1 MVAPLIGAAARMVGK
16 KLAKKIA
23 ENPQKSL
30 LGATGA
36 SLGTGTYLLDVNTDK
51 SYEGPTVSDQV
62 KDFVKGKP
70 GKDKESEKKKDS
82 ENVEKKA
89 KGNSGGADSDGMK
102 KGGSVSSA
110 SKRADGCAMRGKTKG
125 RMV

>member
-1 MVAPLIGAAARMVGK
+1 MVAPLIGAAVRMA
-16 KLAKKIA
+16 AKKIA

-36 SLGTGTYLLDVNTDK
+36 SIGTGTYLLDANTDK

-89 KGNSGGADSDGMK
+89 KGNSGGADSGGMK

-110 SKRADGCAMRGKTKG
+110 SKRADGIAVKGKTRGK
-125 RMV
+125 MV